1 MARTRLT
8 TRVAALKQ
16 RKAES
21 QKDGLFPGDVG
32 NMERS
37 KNYHDIDEYHTFEQT
52 VNHELPDMRHDWK
65 DNPREETGHGIP
77 KMAKVYMAAK
87 KATKLAMIMLGEDAD
102 EETITAQ
109 ARDFMRMGGN
119 ALTATINRWAEMEE
133 NKETA
138 EAPVAEETETP
149 AEDAEAAA
157 PAETTAEETAETPAP
172 APTADD
178 DKEAPVAC
186 EGEPKEGGCNCAEEA
201 EVTAPAE
208 ETAEP
213 AEEAPVAEETE
224 TPAEDAEA
232 DGFAADEEE
241 DVKVDDGLVPAEIEF
256 DEAEEGDVEADPELE
271 DLFTEAEDGDDNEV
285 APAEDE
291 PVARKA
297 GIKRLA
303 AQPKLVR
310 VAAKKGADE
319 LAGIW
324 SKWESPTLC

>member
-87 KATKLAMIMLGEDAD
+87 KATKLAMIMLGDDAS
-102 EETITAQ
+102 EEMITAQ

-119 ALTATINRWAEMEE
+119 ALTASINRWAEMEE
-133 NKETA
+133 KTVDEGEETA
-138 EAPVAEETETP
+138 PEAP
-149 AEDAEAAA
+149 
-157 PAETTAEETAETPAP
+157 TAEEETVAPETPVACGDGEEAKEGCDC
-172 APTADD
+172 APTAD
-178 DKEAPVAC
+178 
-186 EGEPKEGGCNCAEEA
+186 EA
-201 EVTAPAE
+201 EVTAPATE
-208 ETAEP
+208 
-213 AEEAPVAEETE
+213 E
-224 TPAEDAEA
+224 TPAEETAAPTAEEGAPAETEA
-232 DGFAADEEE
+232 DGFEADEEE
-241 DVKVDDGLVPAEIEF
+241 DVKVDDGLIPAEVEF

-271 DLFTEAEDGDDNEV
+271 NLFTEAEEDDDNEV
-285 APAEDE
+285 VPAEDE
-291 PVARKA
+291 PVAKKA

>member
-8 TRVAALKQ
+8 TRIASLKQRKAKIQKARIASLKQ

-52 VNHELPDMRHDWK
+52 VNHELPDMRHEWK

-87 KATKLAMIMLGEDAD
+87 KATKLAMIMLGDDAS
-102 EETITAQ
+102 EEMITAQ
-109 ARDFMRMGGN
+109 ARDFMRMGGT
-119 ALTATINRWAEMEE
+119 ALSASINRWAEMEE
-133 NKETA
+133 KT
-138 EAPVAEETETP
+138 EETPSEETP
-149 AEDAEAAA
+149 S
-157 PAETTAEETAETPAP
+157 EET
-172 APTADD
+172 
-178 DKEAPVAC
+178 PVAC
-186 EGEPKEGGCNCAEEA
+186 EEQKEGCNCADDA
-201 EVTAPAE
+201 EVTAPVGDDA
-208 ETAEP
+208 T
-213 AEEAPVAEETE
+213 EEAPVADDEETVTEEDSAKEE
-224 TPAEDAEA
+224 TVANEDEDETTEEA
-232 DGFAADEEE
+232 PVADDEE
-241 DVKVDDGLVPAEIEF
+241 DVEVDEGLIPTEIEF
-256 DEAEEGDVEADPELE
+256 DEAEEGEVESDPELE
-271 DLFTEAEDGDDNEV
+271 DLFTDAEEDDNNEV
-285 APAEDE
+285 APVEE
-291 PVARKA
+291 ETVARKA

>member
-8 TRVAALKQ
+8 TRVAALKRKKVTALKR

-37 KNYHDIDEYHTFEQT
+37 KNYHDIDEYDNFEQT
-52 VNHELPDMRHDWK
+52 VNHELPDMRHEWK

-87 KATKLAMIMLGEDAD
+87 KATKLAMIMLGDDAS
-102 EETITAQ
+102 EEMITAQ
-109 ARDFMRMGGN
+109 ARDFMRMGGK
-119 ALTATINRWAEMEE
+119 ALSASINRWAEMEE
-133 NKETA
+133 KTTND
-138 EAPVAEETETP
+138 EETTP
-149 AEDAEAAA
+149 EEQVACDDGEEKEGCDC
-157 PAETTAEETAETPAP
+157 ETTTADEDEEVTTTEIKENIEDDGDATTADEDEEVTTPETEET
-172 APTADD
+172 
-178 DKEAPVAC
+178 
-186 EGEPKEGGCNCAEEA
+186 
-201 EVTAPAE
+201 
-208 ETAEP
+208 
-213 AEEAPVAEETE
+213 
-224 TPAEDAEA
+224 
-232 DGFAADEEE
+232 DGFEADEEE
-241 DVKVDDGLVPAEIEF
+241 DVKVDDGLIPAEIEF
-256 DEAEEGDVEADPELE
+256 DEAAEGDVEADPELE
-271 DLFTEAEDGDDNEV
+271 NVFTEADEDDDNEV
-285 APAEDE
+285 VPAEDE
-291 PVARKA
+291 PVAKKA

>member
-8 TRVAALKQ
+8 TRVAALKN

-37 KNYHDIDEYHTFEQT
+37 KNYHDMDEYDNFEQT
-52 VNHELPDMRHDWK
+52 VNYELPDMRHDWK

-87 KATKLAMIMLGEDAD
+87 KATKLAMIVLGEDAD
-102 EETITAQ
+102 EEMVTEQ

-119 ALTATINRWAEMEE
+119 ALSSSINRWAEVQEMKKEE
-133 NKETA
+133 E
-138 EAPVAEETETP
+138 PVVAE
-149 AEDAEAAA
+149 
-157 PAETTAEETAETPAP
+157 
-172 APTADD
+172 DD
-178 DKEAPVAC
+178 EVVACDGEGKEA
-186 EGEPKEGGCNCAEEA
+186 CNC
-201 EVTAPAE
+201 T
-208 ETAEP
+208 
-213 AEEAPVAEETE
+213 
-224 TPAEDAEA
+224 
-232 DGFAADEEE
+232 ADEEE
-241 DVKVDDGLVPAEIEF
+241 VVADDDEVIADEDEIVAEDDDEVVAEDDEMTADEEEVVADEDEILADEDEEDVVVDEGLIPTEIEF
-256 DEAEEGDVEADPELE
+256 DEAEEGDVDADPELE
-271 DLFTEAEDGDDNEV
+271 EMFSEAEEGDDNEV
-285 APAEDE
+285 APVEEA

-319 LAGIW
+319 LSEIW
-324 SKWESPTLC
+324 SKWDSPTLC

>member
-37 KNYHDIDEYHTFEQT
+37 KNYHDMDEYDNYEQT
-52 VNHELPDMRHDWK
+52 VNHELPDMRHEWK

-87 KATKLAMIMLGEDAD
+87 KATKLAMIMLGDNAS
-102 EETITAQ
+102 EEMITAQ

-119 ALTATINRWAEMEE
+119 ALTASINRWAEMEE
-133 NKETA
+133 KTVGEGEETA
-138 EAPVAEETETP
+138 PEAPTSE
-149 AEDAEAAA
+149 
-157 PAETTAEETAETPAP
+157 AEETAAP
-172 APTADD
+172 
-178 DKEAPVAC
+178 EAPVAC
-186 EGEPKEGGCNCAEEA
+186 GDGEEVKEGCDCAPTADEA
-201 EVTAPAE
+201 EVTAPATE
-208 ETAEP
+208 
-213 AEEAPVAEETE
+213 E
-224 TPAEDAEA
+224 TPAETTEETAAPTAEEETPAETEA
-232 DGFAADEEE
+232 DGFEADEEE
-241 DVKVDDGLVPAEIEF
+241 DVKVDDGLIPAEIEF

-271 DLFTEAEDGDDNEV
+271 NLFTEAEEGDDNEV

-291 PVARKA
+291 PVAKKA

>member
-8 TRVAALKQ
+8 TRIAALKS

-52 VNHELPDMRHDWK
+52 VNHELPDMRHEWK

-87 KATKLAMIMLGEDAD
+87 KATKLAMIMLGDDAS
-102 EETITAQ
+102 EEKITAQ

-119 ALTATINRWAEMEE
+119 ALTATINRWAEAEE
-133 NKETA
+133 LKKEADDETEIPADAPTA
-138 EAPVAEETETP
+138 CDDCVAEEDEKAACDDEKAACDDEKTADEKEEVV
-149 AEDAEAAA
+149 AEDKNVETAGDDEVVADEENV
-157 PAETTAEETAETPAP
+157 ETTENT
-172 APTADD
+172 
-178 DKEAPVAC
+178 V
-186 EGEPKEGGCNCAEEA
+186 
-201 EVTAPAE
+201 
-208 ETAEP
+208 
-213 AEEAPVAEETE
+213 
-224 TPAEDAEA
+224 A
-232 DGFAADEEE
+232 DGEESEGDNVETADEEE
-241 DVKVDDGLVPAEIEF
+241 DIKVDDGLVPAEIEF
-256 DEAEEGDVEADPELE
+256 DEAAEGDIEADPELE
-271 DLFTEAEDGDDNEV
+271 DVFTEAEDGEENEI
-285 APAEDE
+285 APADGA

-319 LAGIW
+319 LAGVW
-324 SKWESPTLC
+324 SKWESPELR